1 MYILQQFRHLRFL
14 RVRMLIPTNIDP
26 GGLLHGELC
35 ADGQDLV
42 CLLYNIYCRNT
53 STSPPKVRESFSKI
67 LISFILQSPK
77 ACDQRPRPS
86 HRIPKYVHE
95 CFDTSCSLSIHDSQ
109 IVIDARQWSSRSN
122 SLHLHH
128 LRLEK
133 NRLRLQTLLLQT
145 MYHPII
151 VETGVEE
158 MVCIEVE
165 VVAMH

>member
-1 MYILQQFRHLRFL
+1 MYILQQFRHMENCVLM
-14 RVRMLIPTNIDP
+14 VRILF
-26 GGLLHGELC
+26 
-35 ADGQDLV
+35 V
-42 CLLYNIYCRNT
+42 CYNIYCRNT

-67 LISFILQSPK
+67 LISFIFQSPK

-86 HRIPKYVHE
+86 HWIPKYVHE
-95 CFDTSCSLSIHDSQ
+95 CFDISCSLSIHDSQ

-128 LRLEK
+128 LRLER

-151 VETGVEE
+151 GETGVEE

-165 VVAMH
+165 VVAMQ